1 MSNETFAAD
10 EVTPRPLSD
19 AEREMARAAQRC
31 IVAALDHSRAAS
43 ITVVNEAGREAEPV
57 TVAVPPQAL
66 RLIAQI
72 LGAMSERRPVMVMP
86 ARQELSTVEAANY
99 LNVSRPFLI
108 REIEAG
114 RLPHRMVGTHRRVAF
129 EDLRAYEAT
138 MRASQQA
145 ALDRLATNRDELGLQ
160 Y

>member
-1 MSNETFAAD
+1 MSNETLTAG
-10 EVTPRPLSD
+10 EVVPRPLSD

-43 ITVVNEAGREAEPV
+43 ITVIGEGERDGGPV
-57 TVAVPPQAL
+57 TVGVPPQAL

-72 LGAMSERRPVMVMP
+72 LGAMSERRPVVIMP

-108 REIEAG
+108 RELEAG
-114 RLPHRMVGTHRRVAF
+114 RLAYRMVGTHRRVAF
-129 EDLRAYEAT
+129 EDLREYEAK

-145 ALDRLATNRDELGLQ
+145 ALDRLAADRDELGLE